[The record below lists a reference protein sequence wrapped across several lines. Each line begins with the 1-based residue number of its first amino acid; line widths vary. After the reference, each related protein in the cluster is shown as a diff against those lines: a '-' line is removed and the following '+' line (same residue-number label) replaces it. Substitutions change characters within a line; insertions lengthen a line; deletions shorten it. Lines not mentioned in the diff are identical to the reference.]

1 MFWIHVFTT
10 VFVILQHLT
19 GSWSTE
25 AALAVHKT
33 RLCMVLDP
41 DCKENGGNSCQ
52 RHERCD
58 DESQYCFTA
67 WSPSNTS
74 TNGIKLMHQG
84 CWTQN
89 QGCENDSCVQSSEHQ
104 THSVG
109 FCCCRTDLCNY
120 NISMAGSSPASITEK
135 DTTTKINANGKANK
149 VMKIMMYSLVPIIVL
164 VILIVMVFVMW
175 RCYYNRNMY
184 TSHLQLPASDPE
196 MGTQEFNQP
205 HRPIQLLE
213 LRAHGRFGEVWKANM
228 LNSVVAVKIMP
239 FKEKASWLAEQEIYN
254 LPHMRHDN
262 ILLFVGGEKHEENL
276 WLITEFHEKGS
287 LCDFLKGN
295 TVTWSQLCK
304 ISESMVRGLAYLH
317 DDVSLTRCQSKPA
330 VAHRDFKSKNVLLKE
345 DLTACI
351 ADFGLALK
359 FEPGKSPGETHGL
372 VGTRRYMAPEILE
385 GAISFRK
392 DAFLRI
398 DMYACGLVLW
408 ELLTRNSC
416 SDQPSDEYQLP
427 FEEEAGSHPTLEDMQ
442 ELVVMKKL
450 RPTIKNHWLQHPG
463 LEQIAATIEEC
474 WDQDAEARVSAICV
488 KERLSQLSRTLN
500 VSTSSHNLSISPN
513 QNIYYHIS
521 SVST

>member
-1 MFWIHVFTT
+1 MFWINIFTSVF
-10 VFVILQHLT
+10 FILQHST
-19 GSWSTE
+19 GSWSAE
-25 AALAVHKT
+25 AKAAAQRRCV
-33 RLCMVLDP
+33 VLYP
-41 DCKENGGNSCQ
+41 NCTENGGQSCQ
-52 RHERCD
+52 RYEYCEPGSH
-58 DESQYCFTA
+58 YCFTA
-67 WSPSNTS
+67 WSQNNASA
-74 TNGIKLMHQG
+74 NGIELKHQG

-89 QGCENDSCVQSSEHQ
+89 QGCENDSCIQSNLQ
-104 THSVG
+104 TQSVS
-109 FCCCRTDLCNY
+109 FCCCHLDKCNI
-120 NISMAGSSPASITEK
+120 NISMVSIGFSQAVTEK
-135 DTTTKINANGKANK
+135 GPTAKVQSDGKAK
-149 VMKIMMYSLVPIIVL
+149 VMEILMYSLVPIIVL
-164 VILIVMVFVMW
+164 VILIVIVFVMW

-184 TSHLQLPASDPE
+184 TSHLQLPACDPE

-228 LNSVVAVKIMP
+228 LDAVVAVKIMP

-254 LPHMRHDN
+254 LPHMKHDN

-287 LCDFLKGN
+287 LCEILKGN
-295 TVTWSQLCK
+295 SVTWSQLCK
-304 ISESMVRGLAYLH
+304 IAESMVRGLAYLH

-408 ELLTRNSC
+408 ELLSRNSC
-416 SDQPSDEYQLP
+416 SDQPADEYQLP

-463 LEQIAATIEEC
+463 LEQVAATIEGC

-488 KERLSQLSRTLN
+488 QERLSQLSRTLN

-521 SVST
+521 SVSN